1 MHLKKFSCV
10 ALTVSVLTLLPHWGL
25 TMAKMPET
33 PAAYTEALTWK
44 QQKGDTVIASPARI
58 AMMNAQMKRAMYGDI
73 REESDTID
81 GKTLRAYVT
90 EASVNTKLYVNGK
103 HVTKDF
109 AARLR
114 ENAISR
120 IKDQNNVGYGVLT
133 NRANIR
139 VFPTEEQAFETPTDT
154 NFDDWQCSAADPT
167 TPVRIY
173 AADKTGSF
181 YYVRTPDYR
190 GWVPVR
196 YVALTNRATWLK
208 FVEPANPAVVTGR
221 LLTLKAGTENQLYQ
235 MGTAIPTENGKM
247 LLPLRGENGTLKLI
261 RQKPKYNDS
270 LHKGYLP
277 YTANNIVTMAFRH
290 LGAPYGW
297 GGLKNSVDCSA
308 FSQDVYKTVGI
319 QLPRNSGEQ
328 ARSFPGKDVST
339 MTLPQKLKYIDTLPA
354 GALLFKPGHVMI
366 YLGQKNGTPYMIHA
380 LGSYGERTGS
390 KVKANYVLE
399 VVVSKVDLLGRSGKS
414 LADQLTKVNVYR

>member
-1 MHLKKFSCV
+1 MRFKQFSCV

-25 TMAKMPET
+25 TMAKMPDT

-44 QQKGDTVIASPARI
+44 EKNGDVVMASPARI
-58 AMMNAQMKRAMYGDI
+58 AAMNAQMKKSIYGDI
-73 REESDTID
+73 REEKDTID

-90 EASVNTKLYVNGK
+90 EAPVNMKLYVRGK
-103 HVTKDF
+103 PVTKDL

-114 ENAISR
+114 ENAVAL
-120 IKDQNNVGYGVLT
+120 IKDQNNVKYGVLT
-133 NRANIR
+133 SRANVR
-139 VFPTEEQAFETPTDT
+139 VFPTEAQAFETPADT

-173 AADKTGSF
+173 VADKTGSF

-190 GWVPVR
+190 GWVPSR
-196 YVALTNRATWLK
+196 YVALTDRATWKK
-208 FVEPANPAVVTGR
+208 FVEPADPAVVTGR
-221 LLTLKAGTENQLYQ
+221 LLTLKAGTEDQLYQ
-235 MGTAIPTENGKM
+235 MGTAIPTEKGNL
-247 LLPLRGENGTLKLI
+247 LLPVRDDKGTLKII
-261 RQKPKYNDS
+261 RQKPNYNDS

-328 ARSFPGKDVST
+328 ARSFPGKDVRA

-366 YLGQKNGTPYMIHA
+366 YLGEKNGTPYMIHA
-380 LGSYGERTGS
+380 LGSYGERTGN

-414 LADQLTKVNVYR
+414 LAEQLTKVNVYR